1 MDPPSEV
8 CARTGSMLPCP
19 AAPESRRR
27 ASPFGAA
34 VTVRRTEI
42 WFTWP
47 SGAGSP
53 FGAASSSLRGAAGP
67 VAEATILSC
76 RCCLRWGMVRATPP
90 HRQVPPAG
98 GRTPVEVAAPWPF
111 TAALLDLGSASPRS
125 GPRGP
130 STGPLTTTFVVMRA
144 TLLTLA
150 PTIRRVPVL
159 ATRPQSR
166 VSSLGVVQR
175 SPLHRTDRG
184 IRLPETA
191 TSLHRREADVARPCF
206 AHRFLGR

>member
-1 MDPPSEV
+1 
-8 CARTGSMLPCP
+8 MLPCP
-19 AAPESRRR
+19 TAPESRRR

-34 VTVRRTEI
+34 VTVGRTEI
-42 WFTWP
+42 WFTWS

-53 FGAASSSLRGAAGP
+53 CGSASSSLPR
-67 VAEATILSC
+67 
-76 RCCLRWGMVRATPP
+76 
-90 HRQVPPAG
+90 
-98 GRTPVEVAAPWPF
+98 
-111 TAALLDLGSASPRS
+111 DLGTCCRSSDPALPMLLALGHGPRHASTSSGATCGGKNSGRSRGSLAVHCCPPRPWTAFPQP

-130 STGPLTTTFVVMRA
+130 STGPLTMTFVMVRA

-175 SPLHRTDRG
+175 SPLHRPDRG
-184 IRLPETA
+184 IRLPDA
-191 TSLHRREADVARPCF
+191 CCPIPPVLKPMWR
-206 AHRFLGR
+206 GRAPLTGF